1 VAPDLTV
8 KLAHADASGS
18 HADACAAAPYVAAA
32 EASAAVQLDQAD
44 CLMLSLAPKV
54 EVAQAEEVVARQ
66 MAEPHLTALSASV
79 AASTVAEEQRV
90 GQAFGLPGLHE
101 LGPQGGLVGVVQ
113 VGVQQSAALATAPPL
128 AAALAAVHSAFAPA
142 VAAPAVAAAV
152 VAAAAVAADSVTAAA
167 VGLHRHC
174 IAQLPQL
181 LEAGLQIVQA
191 HPAAD
196 SAVGGAIS
204 FWLLFAVQQI
214 WSSRQI
220 GVDHHACAAPVVGTS
235 KVSVVTGQ
243 KQRCSQMSG

>member
-8 KLAHADASGS
+8 KLAHADASGW

-32 EASAAVQLDQAD
+32 EASAAVQLDQAY
-44 CLMLSLAPKV
+44 CLTLSLAPKV
-54 EVAQAEEVVARQ
+54 EVAQAVEVVARQ
-66 MAEPHLTALSASV
+66 MTEPHLTALSASV
-79 AASTVAEEQRV
+79 AASVAAEERRV

-101 LGPQGGLVGVVQ
+101 LGPQGELVGVVQ

-142 VAAPAVAAAV
+142 VAA
-152 VAAAAVAADSVTAAA
+152 AA

-181 LEAGLQIVQA
+181 LEAGLQTVQA

-214 WSSRQI
+214 WSSRRI

-235 KVSVVTGQ
+235 KVSVVMQQ
-243 KQRCSQMSG
+243 KKQCSQLGG